1 MQTVALHPGIHVE
14 GDEHVAT
21 SIIPVPKHQSSTA
34 VPSHDNFA
42 YLEAKIV
49 AMQLQINDLYLRKFD
64 ADNVDQI
71 FIKI

>member
-1 MQTVALHPGIHVE
+1 MQTVALHSGTHVE

-21 SIIPVPKHQSSTA
+21 SIIPVLKHQSSTVA
-34 VPSHDNFA
+34 PSHDNFA
-42 YLEAKIV
+42 YLEAKTV